1 MMRSDMTL
9 QLFLDIVDD
18 QFTSN
23 KAPRILNEALKVWKS
38 AAKPLVQ
45 ALGTGAP
52 ELNMGWVWFPPYPT
66 YLQVKTAF
74 FSSNPH
80 FQA

>member
-23 KAPRILNEALKVWKS
+23 KALRILNEVLKVWKS
-38 AAKPLVQ
+38 AANPLFQ
-45 ALGTGAP
+45 AIGTGVP
-52 ELNMGWVWFPPYPT
+52 ELMMGWAWSRHTQPICR
-66 YLQVKTAF
+66 
-74 FSSNPH
+74 
-80 FQA
+80 